1 MAQGSV
7 SQIIT
12 GTYSVITTYY
22 NSNGNNNSS
31 SSRVAVGVVGVGV
44 GVGLGARVNLC
55 RNELVHELVPLG
67 ESLIG
72 LSFCM
77 YVVVDHRLR
86 IRPSRKGT
94 LLILSQVYCTP
105 KCTFAISCFWLLYIV
120 IRFFSTIVAKRCPQA
135 VLCLGV

>member
-1 MAQGSV
+1 M
-7 SQIIT
+7 
-12 GTYSVITTYY
+12 
-22 NSNGNNNSS
+22 
-31 SSRVAVGVVGVGV
+31 
-44 GVGLGARVNLC
+44 
-55 RNELVHELVPLG
+55 PLG

-86 IRPSRKGT
+86 IRPNRKGT

-105 KCTFAISCFWLLYIV
+105 KGAVAILCFWLHYIV
-120 IRFFSTIVAKRCPQA
+120 IRYFSTIVAKRCPQA